1 MDKAQLNSLMV
12 KVQNGDEQAF
22 TEIYNGIYKGVFS
35 FIYTFVND
43 YQEAE
48 DILQETFIKVRKNI
62 QSYQPNTNPSA
73 WIFQIAKNLSLDYLR
88 KTKRKNETYSDQMEQ
103 YLGSE
108 NKSDTKLY
116 VHNLINTVLKD
127 IERQIVILHIIGG
140 YKHKEIATI
149 LNLPLGTVLW
159 KYNQSIKLLNNVIK
173 GEQNER

>member
-12 KVQNGDEQAF
+12 KVQSGDEQAF

-103 YLGSE
+103 YLGFE